1 MLRNITRFLLLALV
15 FVGGAAFA
23 DPAVDLNDNGVALS
37 GYDPV
42 AYFADSKPTKGSDA
56 FTSKHDGA
64 TYWFASAAHRDT
76 FVADPAKYT
85 AQYGGYCAYAAS
97 LGKKA
102 PGDPAQWTV
111 LNNKLYINYDA
122 RIQKQWSADREAFI
136 EKADKKWDGIKND

>member
-1 MLRNITRFLLLALV
+1 MSRFLAKLLLLFTV
-15 FVGGAAFA
+15 FLTNAAMA
-23 DPAVDLNDNGVALS
+23 DPQVFLDDNGVALS

-42 AYFADSKPTKGSDA
+42 AYFTDKKPVKGQEKFNA
-56 FTSKHDGA
+56 KFQEG
-64 TYWFASAAHRDT
+64 TYWFSSEANRDT
-76 FVADPAKYT
+76 FLAEPTKYA

-102 PGDPAQWTV
+102 PGDPTQWTV

-136 EKADKKWDGIKND
+136 EKADKKWNGIKND